1 MKTNGVFV
9 ICNSKHMQQQ
19 TQCPCWGVLG
29 QTLQVNLDKNLQAG
43 MNKRRDT
50 AEQMVAVR
58 SQSLRPQWPVCF
70 ADATPEPVNTD
81 RPPSKKKKQT
91 PNGLVTRLTPPQ
103 PSDLLS
109 PAVTVIINLHV
120 VTSRKDTFPTF
131 YSLSNFP
138 PIQGCS
144 SGACQL
150 LPPQSF
156 INIVS
161 LFIQREQGSA
171 TMTTDASDCRP
182 PISTSDTCV
191 WGIFFK
197 KGSFCL

>member
-1 MKTNGVFV
+1 MTCLFCR
-9 ICNSKHMQQQ
+9 CNTWASKH
-19 TQCPCWGVLG
+19 GL
-29 QTLQVNLDKNLQAG
+29 
-43 MNKRRDT
+43 
-50 AEQMVAVR
+50 
-58 SQSLRPQWPVCF
+58 
-70 ADATPEPVNTD
+70 ATV
-81 RPPSKKKKQT
+81 KGKKQT
-91 PNGLVTRLTPPQ
+91 RNGLVTRLTLPQ

-109 PAVTVIINLHV
+109 PAVIVIINLHI

-138 PIQGCS
+138 PHSGCS
-144 SGACQL
+144 DGACQL

-182 PISTSDTCV
+182 PINTSDTCV
-191 WGIFFK
+191 WGIKRKTK
-197 KGSFCL
+197 KTKNGIVYKWETGTVCSQHAG